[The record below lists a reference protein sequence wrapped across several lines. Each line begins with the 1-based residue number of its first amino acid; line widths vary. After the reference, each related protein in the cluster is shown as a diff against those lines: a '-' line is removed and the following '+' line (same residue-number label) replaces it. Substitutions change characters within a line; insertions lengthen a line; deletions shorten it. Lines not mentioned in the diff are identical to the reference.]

1 MRAPVVDKTGLVG
14 TYEYAMFYS
23 TRSTDEQP
31 VDPNLT
37 EFRTALQE
45 QLGLKLESSR
55 GLVDVLIVDSVEQP
69 TDN

>member
-23 TRSTDEQP
+23 TGSTDGQP

-45 QLGLKLESSR
+45 QPVAAMAPVGASR
-55 GLVDVLIVDSVEQP
+55 VPQMICEEV
-69 TDN
+69 